1 MTKLTDIILELK
13 NKNYNEIQNQFKK
26 YIIEFFNNWFTNLNK
41 NDLDVLIEITFFL
54 IIRIQKLFFIK
65 DSDLIFQFTKNNNQ
79 DIKAITLL
87 YLPYLNDDLTNL
99 YNNLYDLNEI
109 ICSKNINEQIFE
121 MDKTDALK
129 EYFKYSTIGLGLVDK
144 NKKINLEID
153 GEKMIYK
160 IIFNKLISLLNTLS
174 IINGKLYINWINITP
189 LTLENYKDSNI
200 YKETHNPK
208 NGDELTHEKLYR
220 TVNNYLNSRY
230 DVYSYNGLYIGE
242 FYNVYRNIYYED
254 IKKVKWIIFPY
265 TINNKKVYLIQY
277 LQNIINVNLI
287 LENKNLD
294 ELNYE
299 NKINFEKKFRHTD
312 STINNYDIW
321 KNFIIFMV
329 NNYTSK
335 LIIFE
340 KGNEQFKSLKR
351 IFTLNSLDEEQRDDD
366 FNKISLNKID
376 QISNNDIY
384 IFLQYIDIKYVW
396 EFINESLVNF
406 QSTVYSQY
414 LIKDNKI
421 EETFFEFTYENNKM
435 NLKNLYNIAKSLS
448 HDNSWNLQYEKYD
461 SIDNNNK
468 SLFWDRISNPSSRW
482 LNIRKNLDIESEKPL
497 TQLEYNQKLNEILIC
512 WNNHKYDLI
521 WNYLVTNGILN
532 EFKVDYKLT
541 DKNNSKNL
549 QKDMKEK
556 IKQNPHWRDAYYY
569 LTNRKFSELQKIQIK
584 KSDYELEDKDYFDM
598 FTKELK
604 WYSFYAMDWICQ
616 INFYNHYLNHRV
628 LFVTGAT
635 GQGKST
641 QVPKLLM
648 YSVKML
654 DYKVNGKVICTQPRI
669 NVTVGN
675 SEWISTELG
684 LPIKTPNLKLGKIK
698 TDNFHLQ
705 YKYSEDNHIKNI
717 CPHLTLKLATDGSLF
732 EELINNA
739 LIKEQLYDKKK
750 ETFEYTSKNKY
761 DIIIIDESHEHNTN
775 MDLLTTIIRNS
786 VYFNNDVKFV
796 IMSATLEEDEP
807 IYRRYFRFIND
818 NLLYPIIQPI
828 LNQLTNEYIL
838 IERVYLDRRF
848 HISPPGQTTQYT
860 IKEDYLSAVVI
871 DKTKPDKF
879 NADLT
884 LKKSYEIIKQICNE
898 SQKGDILLF
907 ANGRKDIMNS
917 VKYLNEVL
925 PEGNITLPYLSE
937 LNERYKDIILNIEKT
952 IGFIKNKRSKI
963 HETWSS
969 GNYIEENVPNGIYKR
984 AIIIATN
991 VAEASLTLP
1000 SLKYV
1005 VETGYTKTNIYDS
1018 KLDNFKFE
1026 IEKISE
1032 ASRKQRKGRVGRT
1045 GEGSVHYIYEKG
1057 SRESILPKFKIS
1069 QENIEGT
1076 FLKLIKKDKVIEN
1089 NEPSIYSYI
1098 DPDSN
1103 KYEFINPNIYNTYI
1117 KNYNKMKRLINNK
1130 KDKNELT
1137 KNNILKILVNQYTI
1151 SNIDDYINYWTGD
1164 YFYFDEE
1171 SIKLFIKIFTIR
1183 YTTGFN
1189 IHNIADLNGE
1199 FYLIHPFES
1208 SIKRNIFNE
1217 IIKYNDKKVKKLP
1230 EKIFNEML
1238 FRLNSK
1244 MLLIDIE
1251 YKGIY
1256 HKNKK
1261 IEFDNYYVCEIYNII
1276 TIIRQNL
1283 KFINRENDKE
1293 AFVIMAAMGYDCLFE
1308 VIGILTLLTVISYSV
1323 KNLFTKQKLKNY
1335 DNQDR
1340 ELEYLYDIIDSFKK
1354 KFYNLNIFKVSSLDY
1369 LYKKYK
1375 SLFEKTCKDFEV
1387 TYKKYKENKNDIP
1400 KNFNKELFDE
1410 LLINYENGKL
1420 YDKKCFESILNID
1433 SIITKEIYDD
1443 FELYKL
1449 QIKQWCEQIN
1459 INSELFLIFIKQYA
1473 KNIIN
1478 ILTITKNNDSK
1489 YSEPSPIEVM
1499 KKFSPSFIKT
1509 LDNSSKYEKII
1520 KCFIFGYPF
1529 QYGFKIDNSIF
1540 HTTNNNLKVINLDTK
1555 INNFPYILYLQF
1567 DKAQENNL
1575 INNNLP
1581 LSNSILE
1588 IKITNKI
1595 KIEWLCS
1602 ILPIY
1607 FNANNF
1613 KPLYLLNDNDDKLVI
1628 KQLNGYLWENICN
1641 KISNNRSTNSV
1652 LFDNVDKN
1660 EYPILYKYVKIIKQN
1675 S

>member
-1 MTKLTDIILELK
+1 M
-13 NKNYNEIQNQFKK
+13 
-26 YIIEFFNNWFTNLNK
+26 
-41 NDLDVLIEITFFL
+41 
-54 IIRIQKLFFIK
+54 KLFVR
-65 DSDLIFQFTKNNNQ
+65 
-79 DIKAITLL
+79 DI
-87 YLPYLNDDLTNL
+87 ND
-99 YNNLYDLNEI
+99 
-109 ICSKNINEQIFE
+109 QIFE

-144 NKKINLEID
+144 DKNINLEIN

-160 IIFNKLISLLNTLS
+160 IIYNKLISLLNTLS

-200 YKETHNPK
+200 YKETHHSK
-208 NGDELTHEKLYR
+208 NSNKLTHEKLYR
-220 TVNNYLNSRY
+220 TVNNYLNSTY

-265 TINNKKVYLIQY
+265 TINKKKVYLIQY
-277 LQNIINVNLI
+277 LQNIVNLNLI

-294 ELNYE
+294 ELSYE
-299 NKINFEKKFRHTD
+299 NKIKFEKNFRHTD
-312 STINNYDIW
+312 NKVENYDIW

-335 LIIFE
+335 LLIFE
-340 KGNEQFKSLKR
+340 KGNEKFKSLKR
-351 IFTLNSLDEEQRDDD
+351 IFTLNSLDEEQKDDD
-366 FNKISLNKID
+366 FNISSLNRIE
-376 QISNNDIY
+376 QITHNDIDT
-384 IFLQYIDIKYVW
+384 FLHYVDIKYVW
-396 EFINESLVNF
+396 EFIDESLVNF

-414 LIKDNKI
+414 LIKNNKI
-421 EETFFEFTYENNKM
+421 EETFFEFIHENNKM

-461 SIDNNNK
+461 SINNNNK

-482 LNIRKNLDIESEKPL
+482 LNIRKNLDIESENPL
-497 TQLEYNQKLNEILIC
+497 TQIEYNQKLNEILIC
-512 WNNHKYDLI
+512 WNNHKYDLV

-532 EFKVDYKLT
+532 EFKVDNKLT

-556 IKQNPHWRDAYYY
+556 IKQNPQWRDAYYY

-654 DYKVNGKVICTQPRI
+654 DYKISGKLVCTQPRI

-732 EELINNA
+732 QELINNA

-838 IERVYLDRRF
+838 IDRVYLDRRF

-860 IKEDYLSAVVI
+860 IKENYLSESII
-871 DKTKPDKF
+871 DKTKSDKF

-884 LKKSYEIIKQICNE
+884 LKKSYDIIKQICNE

-925 PEGNITLPYLSE
+925 PEGNITLPYLSD

-952 IGFIKNKRSKI
+952 IGFIKNRRSTI
-963 HETWSS
+963 HETWASE
-969 GNYIEENVPNGIYKR
+969 NYIEENFPNGIYKR

-1045 GEGSVHYIYEKG
+1045 GEGSVYYIYEKG

-1069 QENIEGT
+1069 QENIEDT
-1076 FLKLIKKDKVIEN
+1076 FLKLIKKDKTLER
-1089 NEPSIYSYI
+1089 NEPAIYSYKDPNTNRYEPI
-1098 DPDSN
+1098 D
-1103 KYEFINPNIYNTYI
+1103 PNIYATYMI
-1117 KNYNKMKRLINNK
+1117 NYDNIKRLLDNNNK
-1130 KDKNELT
+1130 NKST
-1137 KNNILKILVNQYTI
+1137 NNILKIIVKQYNLL
-1151 SNIDDYINYWTGD
+1151 NIYDYRRYWND
-1164 YFYFDEE
+1164 LYFYFDNEYIQI
-1171 SIKLFIKIFTIR
+1171 SYNIFNRR
-1183 YTTGFN
+1183 YMTGFHIKN
-1189 IHNIADLNGE
+1189 ISDLNGE

-1217 IIKYNDKKVKKLP
+1217 IIKYNHKKVKVLP
-1230 EKIFNEML
+1230 DKIFNDML

-1244 MLLIDIE
+1244 ILLIDIE
-1251 YKGIY
+1251 YKSIY
-1256 HKNKK
+1256 QRNKI
-1261 IEFDNYYVCEIYNII
+1261 IEFNNYYVCEIYNII
-1276 TIIRQNL
+1276 TTIRENL
-1283 KFINRENDKE
+1283 TFINRENDKE
-1293 AFVIMAAMGYDCLFE
+1293 AFVIMASMGYDCLFE
-1308 VIGILTLLTVISYSV
+1308 VVGILTLLTSISYSI
-1323 KNLFTKQKLKNY
+1323 KNLFTKQKLIAYN
-1335 DNQDR
+1335 DQDR

-1354 KFYNLNIFKVSSLDY
+1354 KFYNLNIFKVSSIEY
-1369 LYKKYK
+1369 LYEKYK
-1375 SLFEKTCKDFEV
+1375 SLFEKICKDFEV
-1387 TYKKYKENKNDIP
+1387 TYKKYKDTKNNIP

-1410 LLINYENGKL
+1410 LVINYENGKL
-1420 YDKKCFESILNID
+1420 NDIKCFESILNIE
-1433 SIITKEIYDD
+1433 SILTKEIYDD

-1449 QIKQWCEQIN
+1449 EIIQWCEQLN
-1459 INSELFLIFIKQYA
+1459 INNEIFLNFIKQYA
-1473 KNIIN
+1473 KNIISV
-1478 ILTITKNNDSK
+1478 ITITKNNDSK
-1489 YSEPSPIEVM
+1489 YSEPSPIEIM
-1499 KKFSPSFIKT
+1499 KKFSSSFIKT

-1540 HTTNNNLKVINLDTK
+1540 HTTRDNLKLINLDTK
-1555 INNFPYILYLQF
+1555 VNNFPYIIYLQF

-1602 ILPIY
+1602 ILPLY
-1607 FNANNF
+1607 FNVNNF
-1613 KPLYLLNDNDDKLVI
+1613 KPLYLLNDNDDKIII
-1628 KQLNGYLWENICN
+1628 KELNSYSWESICN
-1641 KISNNRSTNSV
+1641 KISNNRLNNTA

-1660 EYPILYKYVKIIKQN
+1660 EYPILYKYIKIIKQN

>member
-1 MTKLTDIILELK
+1 MTKLEDIILELK
-13 NKNYNEIQNQFKK
+13 KKNYNEIQNQFKK
-26 YIIEFFNNWFTNLNK
+26 YIINFFYNWFTKLNK
-41 NDLDVLIEITFFL
+41 IDLNILIEITFFL

-65 DSDLIFQFTKNNNQ
+65 ENDLLFQFTKNNNQ

-99 YNNLYDLNEI
+99 YNNINDLNEI
-109 ICSKNINEQIFE
+109 VCSKNINEQIID

-153 GEKMIYK
+153 GEKTIYK
-160 IIFNKLISLLNTLS
+160 IIYNKLISLLNTLS

-200 YKETHNPK
+200 YKETS
-208 NGDELTHEKLYR
+208 DKLNE
-220 TVNNYLNSRY
+220 TVNNYFNKLYNL
-230 DVYSYNGLYIGE
+230 DYNGLYTGE
-242 FYNVYRNIYYED
+242 FYNIYRNIYYED

-265 TINNKKVYLIQY
+265 IVSNKKVYLIQY
-277 LQNIINVNLI
+277 LQNIININLI

-299 NKINFEKKFRHTD
+299 NKINFEKKFRNINTI
-312 STINNYDIW
+312 INNYDIW

-329 NNYTSK
+329 NNYSSK
-335 LIIFE
+335 LLIFE
-340 KGNEQFKSLKR
+340 KGNESFKSLKR

-366 FNKISLNKID
+366 FNRVSLNKIE
-376 QISNNDIY
+376 QISNNDIN
-384 IFLQYIDIKYVW
+384 IFLQYVDIKYVW
-396 EFINESLVNF
+396 EFINESLVIF
-406 QSTVYSQY
+406 QSTIYSQY
-414 LIKDNKI
+414 LIKNNKI
-421 EETFFEFTYENNKM
+421 EQTFFEFTYENNKM

-461 SIDNNNK
+461 SINKNNK
-468 SLFWDRISNPSSRW
+468 ILFWNKIRNPYYGW
-482 LNIRKNLDIESEKPL
+482 LNIQKNLNIESNQVLSE
-497 TQLEYNQKLNEILIC
+497 LEYNNRLTEILIC
-512 WNNHKYDLI
+512 WDNYKYDLV

-532 EFKVDYKLT
+532 EFNVDYKLT

-549 QKDMKEK
+549 QKDLKEK
-556 IKQNPHWRDAYYY
+556 IKQHPEWSDAYYY
-569 LTNRKFSELQKIQIK
+569 LTNRKFSELKKIQVK
-584 KSDYELEDKDYFDM
+584 KSDYELEDKNYFDM

-648 YSVKML
+648 YSIKML
-654 DYKVNGKVICTQPRI
+654 DYKINGKVICTQPRI

-705 YKYSEDNHIKNI
+705 YKYSEDNHVKNI

-739 LIKEQLYDKKK
+739 LIKEQIYDNKK

-775 MDLLTTIIRNS
+775 MDLLTTLIRNS
-786 VYFNNDVKFV
+786 IYFNNDVKFV

-828 LNQLTNEYIL
+828 LNQFTNEYIL
-838 IERVYLDRRF
+838 IDRVYLDRRF

-860 IKEDYLSAVVI
+860 IKENYLSETII
-871 DKTKPDKF
+871 DKTNSDKI

-884 LKKSYEIIKQICNE
+884 LKKSYDTIKQICNE

-952 IGFIKNKRSKI
+952 IGFIKNKRSTI
-963 HETWSS
+963 HETWAS

-1005 VETGYTKTNIYDS
+1005 VETGYTKTKIYDS

-1045 GEGSVHYIYEKG
+1045 GEGYVYYIYEKN

-1069 QENIEGT
+1069 QDNIEGT
-1076 FLKLIKKDKVIEN
+1076 FLKLIKKDKVLEN
-1089 NEPSIYSYI
+1089 NGKINDNDELVIPI
-1098 DPDSN
+1098 DND
-1103 KYEFINPNIYNTYI
+1103 PN
-1117 KNYNKMKRLINNK
+1117 NYNKYIDNYQLMINLLNNK
-1130 KDKNELT
+1130 RNNNQLFKKNILTIFLKQYSINPINSYKNYWNEL
-1137 KNNILKILVNQYTI
+1137 
-1151 SNIDDYINYWTGD
+1151 
-1164 YFYFDEE
+1164 YFDFDEDT
-1171 SIKLFIKIFTIR
+1171 IKIFNSR
-1183 YTTGFN
+1183 YTSGFN
-1189 IHNIADLNGE
+1189 IKNLFDLNGE

-1217 IIKYNDKKVKKLP
+1217 IIKYNDKKVKNLP
-1230 EKIFNEML
+1230 EKIFDDML

-1251 YKGIY
+1251 YKDIY
-1256 HKNKK
+1256 RKNKELK
-1261 IEFDNYYVCEIYNII
+1261 FNNYYVCEIYNII
-1276 TIIRQNL
+1276 TIINQNI

-1293 AFVIMAAMGYDCLFE
+1293 SFVIMASIAYDCLFE
-1308 VIGILTLLTVISYSV
+1308 VVGILTLLKSISYSI
-1323 KNLFTKQKLKNY
+1323 KNLFIKQKLKNY
-1335 DNQDR
+1335 ENQDR

-1354 KFYNLNIFKVSSLDY
+1354 KFYYLNIFKILSLDY

-1375 SLFEKTCKDFEV
+1375 SLFEKICKDFEV

-1400 KNFNKELFDE
+1400 KKFNKDLFDE
-1410 LLINYENGKL
+1410 LLVNYENGKL
-1420 YDKKCFESILNID
+1420 YDIKCFESILNIE
-1433 SIITKEIYDD
+1433 SILTKEIYND
-1443 FELYKL
+1443 FIIYKL
-1449 QIKQWCEQIN
+1449 EITQWCEQLN
-1459 INSELFLIFIKQYA
+1459 INSEIFFNFINEYV

-1478 ILTITKNNDSK
+1478 VLTITKDNDSK
-1489 YSEPSPIEVM
+1489 YSEPSPIEIM

-1520 KCFIFGYPF
+1520 KCFIFGHPF

-1540 HTTNNNLKVINLDTK
+1540 HRTNNNLKVINLDTNK
-1555 INNFPYILYLQF
+1555 NNFPYILYLQF

-1602 ILPIY
+1602 ILPLH
-1607 FNANNF
+1607 FNINNF
-1613 KPLYLLNDNDDKLVI
+1613 KSLYLLSDNDDKLVI
-1628 KQLNGYLWENICN
+1628 KELNGYSWENICN
-1641 KISNNRSTNSV
+1641 KISNNRSNNTV
-1652 LFDNVDKN
+1652 LFDNVDKK
-1660 EYPILYKYVKIIKQN
+1660 EYPILYKYIKIIKQN

>member
-1 MTKLTDIILELK
+1 MTKLKDIISELR

-26 YIIEFFNNWFTNLNK
+26 YIIEFFNNWFTKLNK
-41 NDLDVLIEITFFL
+41 DDIDVLIEITFFL

-65 DSDLIFQFTKNNNQ
+65 DDDLIFQFTKNNNQ

-99 YNNLYDLNEI
+99 YNSLYDLNEI
-109 ICSKNINEQIFE
+109 ICSKDINDQIFE

-144 NKKINLEID
+144 DKKINLEID
-153 GEKMIYK
+153 GEKTIYK
-160 IIFNKLISLLNTLS
+160 IIYNKLISLLNTLS

-189 LTLENYKDSNI
+189 LTLENYKDSKI
-200 YKETHNPK
+200 YKETHHPK
-208 NGDELTHEKLYR
+208 NGEQLTHEKLYN
-220 TVNNYLNSRY
+220 TIDNYLNSRY
-230 DVYSYNGLYIGE
+230 GVYDYNGLYIGE

-265 TINNKKVYLIQY
+265 TINKKKVYLIQY

-294 ELNYE
+294 ELSYE
-299 NKINFEKKFRHTD
+299 NKIKFEKNLRHTD
-312 STINNYDIW
+312 NSVENYDVW

-335 LIIFE
+335 LLIFE
-340 KGNEQFKSLKR
+340 KGHETFKSLKR
-351 IFTLNSLDEEQRDDD
+351 IFTLNSLDEEQKDDD
-366 FNKISLNKID
+366 FNISSLNRIQ
-376 QISNNDIY
+376 QITHNDIDT
-384 IFLQYIDIKYVW
+384 FLHYVDIKYVW
-396 EFINESLVNF
+396 EFIDESLINF

-414 LIKDNKI
+414 LIKNNKI
-421 EETFFEFTYENNKM
+421 EETFFELIHENNKM

-448 HDNSWNLQYEKYD
+448 HDNNWNLQYEKYD

-468 SLFWDRISNPSSRW
+468 SLFWHKIINPNSSW
-482 LNIRKNLDIESEKPL
+482 LNIRKNLDIESENPL
-497 TQLEYNQKLNEILIC
+497 TQIEYNQKLNEILIC
-512 WNNHKYDLI
+512 WNYHKYDLV

-532 EFKVDYKLT
+532 EFKVDNKLT

-556 IKQNPHWRDAYYY
+556 IKQNPQWRDAYYY
-569 LTNRKFSELQKIQIK
+569 LTNRRFSELQKIQIK

-654 DYKVNGKVICTQPRI
+654 DYKVNGKVMCTQPRI

-675 SEWISTELG
+675 SEWISIELG

-698 TDNFHLQ
+698 KDNFHLQ

-717 CPHLTLKLATDGSLF
+717 CPHLTLRLATDGSLF

-739 LIKEQLYDKKK
+739 LIKEQLYDIKK

-838 IERVYLDRRF
+838 IDRVYLDRRF

-860 IKEDYLSAVVI
+860 IKEDYLSEAVI

-884 LKKSYEIIKQICNE
+884 LKKSYETIKQICNE

-907 ANGRKDIMNS
+907 ATGRKDIMNS

-952 IGFIKNKRSKI
+952 IGFIKNKRSTI

-1045 GEGSVHYIYEKG
+1045 GEGSVYYIYEKG

-1076 FLKLIKKDKVIEN
+1076 FLKLIKKDKVLEH
-1089 NEPSIYSYI
+1089 NEPSIYTYN
-1098 DPDSN
+1098 DPDTN
-1103 KYEFINPNIYNTYI
+1103 EYKLIDPNIYNTYI
-1117 KNYNKMKRLINNK
+1117 INYNKMKRLLNNK
-1130 KDKNELT
+1130 KDKNKLT
-1137 KNNILKILVNQYTI
+1137 KYNILKILVNQYTLSDI
-1151 SNIDDYINYWTGD
+1151 NDYKDYWNDT
-1164 YFYFDEE
+1164 YFYPDNNE
-1171 SIKLFIKIFTIR
+1171 ILIKIFNIR

-1189 IHNIADLNGE
+1189 IRNIADLNGE

-1217 IIKYNDKKVKKLP
+1217 IIKYNNKKVKILP
-1230 EKIFNEML
+1230 EKIFNDML

-1256 HKNKK
+1256 NKNKK
-1261 IEFDNYYVCEIYNII
+1261 IEFDNYYICEIYNII

-1308 VIGILTLLTVISYSV
+1308 VVGILTLLSSISYSI

-1335 DNQDR
+1335 DDQDR

-1354 KFYNLNIFKVSSLDY
+1354 KFYNLNFFKISSLDY

-1375 SLFEKTCKDFEV
+1375 SLFEKICKDFEV
-1387 TYKKYKENKNDIP
+1387 TYKKNKENKNDIP
-1400 KNFNKELFDE
+1400 KNFNQDLFDE

-1420 YDKKCFESILNID
+1420 YDKKCFESILNIE
-1433 SIITKEIYDD
+1433 SILTKEIYDD

-1449 QIKQWCEQIN
+1449 EIIQWCEQIN
-1459 INSELFLIFIKQYA
+1459 INSEIFLIFLKQYA

-1478 ILTITKNNDSK
+1478 IFTITKNNDSK
-1489 YSEPSPIEVM
+1489 YSEPSPIEIM

-1529 QYGFKIDNSIF
+1529 QYGFNIDNSIF
-1540 HTTNNNLKVINLDTK
+1540 HITNNNLKVINLDTK
-1555 INNFPYILYLQF
+1555 VNNFPYILYLQF

-1575 INNNLP
+1575 VNNNLP

-1602 ILPIY
+1602 ILPLY
-1607 FNANNF
+1607 FNVNNF
-1613 KPLYLLNDNDDKLVI
+1613 KQVYLLNDNDDNLII
-1628 KQLNGYLWENICN
+1628 KQLNGYSWENICN
-1641 KISNNRSTNSV
+1641 KISNSRYNNTV
-1652 LFDNVDKN
+1652 LFNNVDKN
-1660 EYPILYKYVKIIKQN
+1660 DYPILYKYVKIIKQN